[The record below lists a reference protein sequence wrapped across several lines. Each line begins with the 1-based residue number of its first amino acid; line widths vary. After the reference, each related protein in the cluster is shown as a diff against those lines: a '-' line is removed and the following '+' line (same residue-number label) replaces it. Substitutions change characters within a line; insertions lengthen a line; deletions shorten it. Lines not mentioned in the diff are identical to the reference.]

1 MKMDTVAETWTITTK
16 KKRQQARE
24 QELDSIYFRINPEQ
38 EN

>member
-1 MKMDTVAETWTITTK
+1 MKMDTVAETWTITT